1 MYPKPAHGKGIIHA
15 SVWDITSK
23 PSPPPSSSPST
34 DGVDPARTFSL
45 PEGVEPGTVDV
56 LTVIYVLSA
65 LHPTEWDQAI
75 HNLYSV
81 SRAPLGSRCG

>member
-1 MYPKPAHGKGIIHA
+1 
-15 SVWDITSK
+15 VWDITSK
-23 PSPPPSSSPST
+23 PLPAPSADGAVPP
-34 DGVDPARTFSL
+34 RTFSL

-81 SRAPLGSRCG
+81 SRTEILLGYTANLSKRNVLIRVEIP